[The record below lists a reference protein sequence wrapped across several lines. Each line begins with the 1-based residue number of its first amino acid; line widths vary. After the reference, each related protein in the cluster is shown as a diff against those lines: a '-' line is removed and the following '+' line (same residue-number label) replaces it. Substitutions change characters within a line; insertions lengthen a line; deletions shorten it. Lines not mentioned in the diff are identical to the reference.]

1 MTVTFRK
8 ALHKSNLGC
17 LIYITNPN
25 KTDGGLLVS
34 GINCSPDANLA
45 HNEMLMMNRLYNN
58 KGRRTGYHIYQS
70 FNYTDK
76 LSYEEAHEIGIET
89 VKRLYPNFQ
98 AVVATHIDKAHIHNH
113 IVCAPIRGRVNPLSK
128 RQA

>member
-45 HNEMLMMNRLYNN
+45 HNEMLMMNVYITIKEDVLAIIFISRLI
-58 KGRRTGYHIYQS
+58 TLI
-70 FNYTDK
+70 NYLMK
-76 LSYEEAHEIGIET
+76 KHM
-89 VKRLYPNFQ
+89 K
-98 AVVATHIDKAHIHNH
+98 
-113 IVCAPIRGRVNPLSK
+113 
-128 RQA
+128 